1 MAVSSHIKE
10 LETKHSTIDDAIKTE
25 LKHPAPDMIRL
36 QDLKKKKLHLKEQIS
51 AYRSR

>member
-25 LKHPAPDMIRL
+25 MKNPAPDMIRL
-36 QDLKKKKLHLKEQIS
+36 QNLKKKKLHLKEQIS
-51 AYRSR
+51 EFRER